1 MFAKKIRKQE
11 TKLIDDDNKDDDQQ
25 QYQNINQYPSIDKSI
40 VKLKKVGINVQQLA
54 KEKQISQ
61 KKSAVNEERQRN
73 FLNQDSARGLTS
85 INYIKQ
91 KTEKPDKLMEKYVQ
105 EKIKSVDPL
114 AFCGQVENIQDE
126 SQRDAELLEE
136 IRETQAKF
144 LSKNEE
150 KDPSFYVGGIIQVNL
165 SLEEEAQKLAQ
176 MEDLKRDQYI
186 QTIIQGKPKRAAP
199 IVVHPDEEEDKET
212 KAFRELKSKFYQ
224 KGRIYKYQQM
234 KKTIDNIKPE
244 IEQSQ
249 NHEIKQ

>member
-1 MFAKKIRKQE
+1 MFSKKIKKQE
-11 TKLIDDDNKDDDQQ
+11 IKLIDNDKDDDQL
-25 QYQNINQYPSIDKSI
+25 QYSNLNQHPQIDKSI
-40 VKLKKVGINVQQLA
+40 QKQKRVGINVQQLA

-61 KKSAVNEERQRN
+61 KKSATNNERERN

-114 AFCGQVENIQDE
+114 AFCGQVENVQDE
-126 SQRDAELLEE
+126 QQRDAELLEE

-199 IVVHPDEEEDKET
+199 VVVHPDEEEDKET

-224 KGRIYKYQQM
+224 KGRIFKYQQM

-244 IEQSQ
+244 IEQS
-249 NHEIKQ
+249 KS